1 MPGPF
6 DVELREPTGLPLGWA
21 DPVTVRQQLYEGKLP
36 PTLQFREP
44 EGEWRPL
51 DARPDFARVIRLV
64 QADRPAL
71 RAGPAA
77 RSRFSGWRREEE
89 EGDADLRLE
98 GLSGPPPA
106 PPRTDPEGVAP
117 GAPGKPPEPGSPPE
131 SSGAEGQAAAPSSP
145 RRGGGLLRLFK
156 RKD

>member
-21 DPVTVRQQLYEGKLP
+21 DPVTVRQQLYEGRLP

-51 DARPDFARVIRLV
+51 HARPEFARVIRLV

-77 RSRFSGWRREEE
+77 RSRFSGWRREEG
-89 EGDADLRLE
+89 EGDSDPRFEAV
-98 GLSGPPPA
+98 SAPPA
-106 PPRTDPEGVAP
+106 SPGAEPEGPAP
-117 GAPGKPPEPGSPPE
+117 GAPGPLPAPGSPSDPA
-131 SSGAEGQAAAPSSP
+131 GAGGQAGAPSSS
-145 RRGGGLLRLFK
+145 GLTGGLLRLFR